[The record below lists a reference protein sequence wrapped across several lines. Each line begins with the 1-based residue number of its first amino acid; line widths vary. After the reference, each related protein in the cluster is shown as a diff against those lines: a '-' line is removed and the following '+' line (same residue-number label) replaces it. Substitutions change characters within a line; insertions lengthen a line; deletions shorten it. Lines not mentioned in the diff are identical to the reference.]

1 MCSIAGVYN
10 YRSQRPVL
18 ADTLQDMN
26 RVVIHRGPDGGDVFT
41 QDTIGLAHRRL
52 SILDLSDSGKQ
63 PMTSIDGRFT
73 ITFNGEIYNYRE
85 LKKTFLQDYPL
96 NSQTDT
102 EVLLGLYTKMGSDCL
117 QHLNGMFAFAVWDNQ
132 QKTLFIVRDRLG
144 IKPLYYTQ
152 TEDGIAFSSELKS
165 LLTLDE
171 LDRTIDKDQIY
182 LYMHYGYIPGSQTI
196 LKNIQRLEPGHLM
209 HIFASGVTTKNYWQL
224 EHEPEQD
231 RGESTYIEEF
241 KHLFDDAIQL
251 RLRSDVPLGIL
262 LSGGLDSSAVV
273 AQLSQHSTQQLKTFS
288 VGYDYG
294 REFNESN
301 YARIVA
307 QEFNTQHEEHFMT
320 PQRFLDLIPE
330 FIWHMDEPVT
340 EAAAISLYY
349 LSQKIKNQV
358 TVVLSGEGAD
368 EMLGG
373 YDIYKYFSWIQQY
386 RKLPYS
392 VRKLLI
398 EKPLSVLGN
407 KKINKYITLAQDE
420 LVKTY
425 MGVSLYESEMI
436 HNVLT
441 PSFLDDVDESIISR
455 NLANYHN
462 PNIKDPLNQM
472 LNFDTKTWLVDNL
485 LIKADKMTMAPSLEL
500 RVPFLDYRLVEFCG
514 RLPTHY
520 KINQGNKKYLL
531 KKSMGNLLPKT
542 ILKRKKVGFPTPLKD
557 MFQKDLYPFVRDTLS
572 SQAFKSRG
580 IFNQTYVTHMLDR
593 HKQGAGDFH
602 RELWQLLVLE
612 LWFQKFSP

>member
-52 SILDLSDSGKQ
+52 SILDLTDSGKQ

-209 HIFASGVTTKNYWQL
+209 HISASGVTTKNYWQL

-612 LWFQKFSP
+612 LWFQKFSQ